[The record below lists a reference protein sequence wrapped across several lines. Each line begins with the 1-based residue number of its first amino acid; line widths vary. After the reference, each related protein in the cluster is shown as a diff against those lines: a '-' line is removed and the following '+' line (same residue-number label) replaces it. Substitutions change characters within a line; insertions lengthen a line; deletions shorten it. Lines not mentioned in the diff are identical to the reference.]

1 MALVRNVGGWDRA
14 IRVIV
19 GLALIVLVI
28 SQDLA
33 GFWGGIAF
41 LVGGVALITGVVRYC
56 PVNKMLGLNSCS
68 VEPPAASDS

>member
-1 MALVRNVGGWDRA
+1 MALQRNVGGWDRA
-14 IRVIV
+14 VRVIV

-28 SQDLA
+28 SQDIA

-56 PVNKMLGLNSCS
+56 PISKLMGVNTCAPRTVGT
-68 VEPPAASDS
+68 E